1 MSARRRFACLA
12 AAAVVVA
19 ASLLAAAA
27 AARAERVVASLS
39 ETRITIDSDFT
50 GAELVV
56 FGVIERDA
64 QTVSRPGGYDV
75 VVIARGPREAVVTR
89 RKGRFLGIWVT
100 RESRTFSAV
109 PSFYALA
116 SGRLLERIADP
127 QVLAENDIGLAHAD
141 FGERAVSADDPF
153 RQALVRLKTS
163 TRLFS
168 ERTGAVEMLT
178 PTFFRA
184 TLPLPAIVPD
194 GGYTVEI
201 VVFADGSRV
210 ASRTLAL
217 SVDKVGF
224 EESVHN
230 LAFNEPLVYGVGVV
244 ALALFAGWLGGV
256 VFRRD

>member
-1 MSARRRFACLA
+1 MTGRRA
-12 AAAVVVA
+12 A
-19 ASLLAAAA
+19 LLAAAA
-27 AARAERVVASLS
+27 CAVAAAAPARAEGIVASLS
-39 ETRITIDSDFT
+39 QTRITIDSDFT

-64 QTVSRPGGYDV
+64 ATVSRPGGYDV
-75 VVIARGPREAVVTR
+75 VVVVRGPREAVVTR
-89 RKGRFLGIWVT
+89 RKDRFLGIWVT

-116 SGRLLERIADP
+116 STRLLDRIADP
-127 QVLAENDIGLAHAD
+127 RILAENDIGLAYAD
-141 FGERAVSADDPF
+141 FGERSVSSDDPF

-163 TRLFS
+163 TRLFV
-168 ERTGAVEMLT
+168 ERTGSVEMLT

-194 GGYTVEI
+194 GGYTVET
-201 VVFADGSRV
+201 VVFSDGARV

-217 SVDKVGF
+217 TVEKVGF
-224 EESVHN
+224 EERVHR
-230 LAFNEPLVYGVGVV
+230 LAFDEPLVYGLGVV
-244 ALALFAGWLGGV
+244 ALALVTGWLGGV